1 MRSGIVTAVS
11 GLAVALAPD
20 VAHYLPFFRP
30 IVTGHQ
36 LGGGVAS
43 SLAAAVAAILFISL
57 AFLILHRKHILC
69 CAALSFADCCLN
81 FNLELTPLS
90 RTVSVSGSQLLQFKT
105 MFYVLLGV
113 AGIWLFAT
121 GAILFS
127 INALSIGLDE
137 TSAVANG
144 AIYMSA
150 FALVLVLNVAII
162 FPGLLLLQPIRLLKV
177 MRAERVA
184 VTPRQRFRGVFVPYL
199 STTIH

>member
-1 MRSGIVTAVS
+1 MS

-20 VAHYLPFFRP
+20 VAHYLPFFMP
-30 IVTGHQ
+30 IVTGHR
-36 LGGGVAS
+36 LGGGIAS
-43 SLAAAVAAILFISL
+43 SLAAAVAATLFISL
-57 AFLILHRKHILC
+57 AFLILHRKHLHC
-69 CAALSFADCCLN
+69 CAASPFADR
-81 FNLELTPLS
+81 FITNLELTPLS
-90 RTVSVSGSQLLQFKT
+90 RTVSVSGSKLLQFKT

-127 INALSIGLDE
+127 INAFSVGLDE

-177 MRAERVA
+177 MRAERAA
-184 VTPRQRFRGVFVPYL
+184 VTPRQRFRGEFVPL
-199 STTIH
+199 RSTTIH